1 MNKNVKGKNSYN
13 NNGTAMIVAIIVI
26 AVVMIFAFSL
36 MLVTYTLYASQSKK
50 VASQR
55 NREAANSLSIALRN
69 ELQSEEAYK
78 NSALWKY
85 LRCNIYQSATWP
97 YYDKTKENYT
107 SDYAFRYFNLKKNA
121 NYNIDGYPGSV
132 KLCVYWC
139 LPKDAVISE
148 GEELSQLS
156 VDRKKDS
163 YLYIEIICETGGQTY
178 SIKDKYKI
186 QINDFDDNN
195 PDHDAEKNMLSSIE
209 SDSKY
214 NPMGLNI
221 NENEKWE
228 FIYESN

>member
-97 YYDKTKENYT
+97 
-107 SDYAFRYFNLKKNA
+107 

-178 SIKDKYKI
+178 SIKDKYKM